1 MIIPNR
7 EYMESTVSDKV
18 SELETQQK
26 QNQNN
31 LITLLRTVAYYH
43 DKATRLEETWK
54 LSHAVRVLALLKYT
68 FYPLFILYNGM
79 NLISKSL
86 TVLTPA

>member
-1 MIIPNR
+1 MDDLHMIIPNR

-31 LITLLRTVAYYH
+31 LTTLLRTVAYYH
-43 DKATRLEETWK
+43 DKATRLEETW
-54 LSHAVRVLALLKYT
+54 T
-68 FYPLFILYNGM
+68 FEL
-79 NLISKSL
+79 
-86 TVLTPA
+86 